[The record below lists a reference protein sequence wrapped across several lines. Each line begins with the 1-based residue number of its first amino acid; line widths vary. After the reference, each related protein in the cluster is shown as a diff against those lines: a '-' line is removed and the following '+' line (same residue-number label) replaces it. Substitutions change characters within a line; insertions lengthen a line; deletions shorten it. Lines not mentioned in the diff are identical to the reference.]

1 MTQPAARRRLPKG
14 LKTALKVLLPMVLL
28 ALVWH
33 WLLRHA
39 DFQALAE
46 QAQKLPA
53 WAWLAAGLALMCGHS
68 LRALR
73 LQRQWHHLRPVGL
86 AHCLRLVLTHCRSG
100 WARSPARPPPP
111 WTPTRCCAR

>member
-1 MTQPAARRRLPKG
+1 MSQPEARRRLPKG

-28 ALVWH
+28 ALVWY

-53 WAWLAAGLALMCGHS
+53 WAWLAAGLALLCGHS

-73 LQRQWHHLRPVGL
+73 LQRQ
-86 AHCLRLVLTHCRSG
+86 
-100 WARSPARPPPP
+100 
-111 WTPTRCCAR
+111 